1 MSSQPRVFTI
11 PASAQFLPVL
21 IDALMNDRLGLGF
34 KPGGD
39 PLALAGVTIYLP
51 TRRAVR
57 LLRESFLDI
66 VKDEAAILPR
76 LVSLN
81 DVDADEIMFSEAA
94 SGDMNSAALELPE
107 ALQGLERQALLAQ
120 LILKWATRI
129 RPADKDQAPLVA
141 GSAHAAMM
149 LAQDLARLMDDM
161 TTRQVEW
168 SRLDGLVPAEF
179 DRYWQLTLEF
189 LKVIHEPWRALLAE
203 KSLIEPAERRDRLI
217 EAEQKRLGGHRG
229 PVIAAGST
237 GSIPATAKL
246 LSAIA
251 HHPQGAV
258 ILPGLDTA
266 LDAKTWDL
274 IGQDGDEDEGEV
286 VHGHPQFAMHALLKR
301 IGAVRD
307 AVIQLGAPAAHGRE
321 AIASEA
327 LRPAAA
333 SDLWQERLK
342 ADGFAAQ
349 ADAAFKNITAI
360 EAGSAEEEALAIAI
374 ALREAMETPGKTA
387 ALVTPD
393 RALAR
398 RVLAALSR
406 WNVPVDDSGGDALS
420 DTPPGVFARLVA
432 EAAIEGLP
440 PVILLAMLKHEK
452 CNLDRHAT
460 TVLERAVLRGPRPK
474 PGSGGLAQALAT
486 FREELAK
493 LRRNEPS
500 SLHHSDPSTKLTD
513 AELATAGALVE
524 RLKTALAPLEAL
536 PNKPATFAAIATC
549 HAQVLQNLGVMDDAL
564 GIGLSNIENTGS
576 IEIEPADYPELF
588 NAAIAETVVRRPEQ
602 NVRVRIFGPLEA
614 RLQSV
619 DRLVLG
625 GLIEGVWPPKTRAD
639 PWLSRP
645 MRRELGLD
653 LPERRIGLSAH
664 DFAQALGAA
673 EVFLTR
679 AARQAGAPTV
689 ASRFVQRLAA
699 VAGEERWQ
707 AALKT
712 GDKYLALARKLDE
725 TGRNAA
731 PVPRPEPRPPVEA
744 RPRRLSV
751 TEIEHWLRDP
761 YTIYAKHVLKLP
773 VLDDIDTPPG
783 AADRGTVIHNAIGE
797 FAKAYAAKLPDDPA
811 GALTGIGEKHFKP
824 LSDYPEA
831 KAFWWPRF
839 KRIAEWFAN
848 FETDRRPGL
857 SFLNVET
864 GGQLEIPFGN
874 EMFKLTVRA
883 DRIECLADGR
893 YVILDFKTGA
903 PPTSKQVQAGLAPQ
917 LTLEAAILRH
927 GEFDGI
933 PKGGSVSELAYVR
946 LSGGVLP
953 GEFKRIDFD
962 KSTANEQA
970 DEALA
975 ELTKL
980 LQKFSDP
987 QTPYYSLVHPM
998 WTTRYG
1004 TYDHLARVKEWSLT
1018 AGVDDNDIY
1027 GGGE

>member
-1 MSSQPRVFTI
+1 MTSRPRVFTI
-11 PASAQFLPVL
+11 PASARFLPVL
-21 IDALMNDRLGLGF
+21 IDALMNDKLGLGF

-51 TRRAVR
+51 TRRACR
-57 LLRESFLDI
+57 LVRESFLDI
-66 VKDEAAILPR
+66 VRSEAAILPQ

-81 DVDADEIMFSEAA
+81 DVDADEIMFAEAA
-94 SGDMNSAALELPE
+94 SGDMNAAALELPD
-107 ALQGLERQALLAQ
+107 ALQGLERQTLLAQ

-129 RPADKDQAPLVA
+129 KPADKDQAPLVA
-141 GSAHAAMM
+141 GNAHAAMM

-161 TTRQVEW
+161 TTRQVDW
-168 SRLDGLVPAEF
+168 ARLDGLVPEEL
-179 DRYWQLTLEF
+179 DRYWQLTLDF
-189 LKVIHEPWRALLAE
+189 LRLIHEPWRALLTE
-203 KSLIEPAERRDRLI
+203 QNRIEPAERRDRLI
-217 EAEQKRLGGHRG
+217 EAEQKRLAGHQG

-246 LSAIA
+246 LATIA

-266 LDAKTWDL
+266 LDAPTWDR
-274 IGQDGDEDEGEV
+274 IGQDKDKDDGEV
-286 VHGHPQFAMHALLKR
+286 VHNHPQFAMHALLKR
-301 IGAVRD
+301 IQVVREAVE
-307 AVIQLGAPAAHGRE
+307 QLGAPAAHGRE
-321 AIASEA
+321 IVASEA
-327 LRPAAA
+327 LRPASA

-342 ADGFAAQ
+342 SAAFAAR
-349 ADAAFKNITAI
+349 ADAAFKDITVI

-374 ALREAMETPGKTA
+374 ALREAMETADKTA

-398 RVLAALSR
+398 RVLAALAR

-420 DTPPGVFARLVA
+420 DTPAGVFARLVA

-440 PVILLAMLKHEK
+440 PVTLLAMLKHET
-452 CNLDRHAT
+452 CGLDRHAA

-474 PGSGGLAQALAT
+474 PGSDGLAHALAT

-493 LRRNEPS
+493 LKRGEAS
-500 SLHHSDPSTKLTD
+500 SLHRSDPRTALTD
-513 AELATAGALVE
+513 RELAAAGALIE
-524 RLKTALAPLEAL
+524 RLKAALAPLETL
-536 PNKPATFAAIATC
+536 PKKPTTFAAIAAC
-549 HAQVLQNLGVMDDAL
+549 HATALQNLGVMDDDL
-564 GIGLSNIENTGS
+564 GKAFSEIVKAGS
-576 IEIEPADYPELF
+576 IEIEPAEYPELF
-588 NAAIAETVVRRPEQ
+588 HLAIAETAVRRPEKS
-602 NVRVRIFGPLEA
+602 VRVRIFGPLEA

-625 GLIEGVWPPKTRAD
+625 GLVEGVWPPETRAD

-645 MRRELGLD
+645 MRHELGLD

-664 DFAQALGAA
+664 DFAQALGAP
-673 EVFLTR
+673 EIILTR

-699 VAGEERWQ
+699 VAGDERWK
-707 AALKT
+707 AALGKGET
-712 GDKYLALARKLDE
+712 YLAWTRGLDE
-725 TGRNAA
+725 PKGTAA
-731 PVPRPEPRPPVEA
+731 PVRRPEPRPPLEA
-744 RPRRLSV
+744 RPKRLSV

-761 YTIYAKHVLKLP
+761 YTIYAKHVLDLQP
-773 VLDDIDTPPG
+773 LDGIDTPPG
-783 AADRGTVIHNAIGE
+783 AADRGTVIHNSIGE
-797 FAKAYAAKLPDDPA
+797 FAKAHAKELPDDPA
-811 GALTGIGEKHFKP
+811 GALTAIGEKHFRP

-839 KRIAEWFAN
+839 KRIAEWFAH
-848 FETDRRPGL
+848 FERDRRSGL

-864 GGQLEIPFGN
+864 GGHLEIPFGN
-874 EMFKLTVRA
+874 ETFKLTVRA

-946 LSGGVLP
+946 LSGGVQP
-953 GEFKRIDFD
+953 GELRTIEFD
-962 KSTANEQA
+962 GSNADAQA

-980 LQKFSDP
+980 LQEFSNP
-987 QTPYYSLVHPM
+987 ETPYYSLVHPM

-1018 AGVDDNDIY
+1018 AGVDDNDIF

>member
-1 MSSQPRVFTI
+1 
-11 PASAQFLPVL
+11 
-21 IDALMNDRLGLGF
+21 
-34 KPGGD
+34 
-39 PLALAGVTIYLP
+39 
-51 TRRAVR
+51 
-57 LLRESFLDI
+57 
-66 VKDEAAILPR
+66 
-76 LVSLN
+76 
-81 DVDADEIMFSEAA
+81 
-94 SGDMNSAALELPE
+94 
-107 ALQGLERQALLAQ
+107 
-120 LILKWATRI
+120 
-129 RPADKDQAPLVA
+129 
-141 GSAHAAMM
+141 
-149 LAQDLARLMDDM
+149 M

-168 SRLDGLVPAEF
+168 SRLDGLVPEEF

-189 LKVIHEPWRALLAE
+189 LKFIHKPWGDHLAE
-203 KSLIEPAERRDRLI
+203 TSRIEPAERRDRLI
-217 EAEQKRLGGHRG
+217 EAERDRLGRLAH

-246 LSAIA
+246 LATIA

-258 ILPGLDTA
+258 ILPGLDTT
-266 LDAKTWDL
+266 LDGETWDL
-274 IGQDGDEDEGEV
+274 IGRDDGEV
-286 VHGHPQFAMHALLKR
+286 VHGHPQFAMQALLKR
-301 IGAVRD
+301 IGVVRD
-307 AVIQLGAPAAHGRE
+307 AVALLGAPAAHGRE
-321 AIASEA
+321 AVTSEA

-333 SDLWQERLK
+333 SDLWQGRLTSG
-342 ADGFAAQ
+342 AFAAQ
-349 ADAAFKNITAI
+349 ADAAFKSITVI

-374 ALREAMETPGKTA
+374 ALRETIETAGKTA

-398 RVLAALSR
+398 RVLAALGR

-420 DTPPGVFARLVA
+420 DTPSGVFARLVA

-440 PVILLAMLKHEK
+440 PVTLLAMLKHEK
-452 CNLDRHAT
+452 SSFDRNAT
-460 TVLERAVLRGPRPK
+460 AVLERAVLRGPRPK
-474 PGSGGLAQALAT
+474 PGSDGLAHALAT

-493 LRRNEPS
+493 LQRGEPS
-500 SLHHSDPSTKLTD
+500 SLHHSDPSTRLADT
-513 AELATAGALVE
+513 ELAAAGALVE
-524 RLKTALAPLEAL
+524 RLKSALAPLEAL
-536 PNKPATFAAIATC
+536 PKNPAAFAAIATC
-549 HAQVLQNLGVMDDAL
+549 HAQALQNFGVMDDAL
-564 GIGLSNIENTGS
+564 GIALGNIENAGS
-576 IEIEPADYPELF
+576 IEVEPADYPELF
-588 NAAIAETVVRRPEQ
+588 QAAIAETVVRRPEQ

-625 GLIEGVWPPKTRAD
+625 GLIEGVWPPETRAD

-664 DFAQALGAA
+664 DFAQALGAP
-673 EVFLTR
+673 EVILTR

-712 GDKYLALARKLDE
+712 GETYLALARKLDE
-725 TGRNAA
+725 TQRDAK
-731 PVPRPEPRPPVEA
+731 PVSRPEPRPPFEA
-744 RPRRLSV
+744 RPKRLSV

-773 VLDDIDTPPG
+773 VLDEIDTPPG

-797 FAKAYAAKLPDDPA
+797 FAKAWPATLPDDPA
-811 GALTGIGEKHFKP
+811 GTLTAIGEKHFKP

-848 FETDRRPGL
+848 FEKERRPGL
-857 SFLNVET
+857 ASLNVEA

-874 EMFKLTVRA
+874 ETFKLTVRA

-903 PPTSKQVQAGLAPQ
+903 PPTSRQVQAGLAPQ

-933 PKGGSVSELAYVR
+933 PKGGSLSQLAYVR
-946 LSGGVLP
+946 LSGGMLP
-953 GEFKRIDFD
+953 GELKRIDFD
-962 KSTANEQA
+962 KTTADEQA
-970 DEALA
+970 DEAFA
-975 ELTKL
+975 ELAKL

-987 QTPYYSLVHPM
+987 ATPYFSLVHPM

>member
-21 IDALMNDRLGLGF
+21 IDALMNDKLRLGF
-34 KPGGD
+34 KPGSD
-39 PLALAGVTIYLP
+39 PLALADVTIYLP
-51 TRRAVR
+51 TRRAIR
-57 LLRESFLDI
+57 LVRESFLDI

-81 DVDADEIMFSEAA
+81 DVDADEIMFAEATA
-94 SGDMNSAALELPE
+94 GDMNAAALELPE

-120 LILKWATRI
+120 LILKWAVRI
-129 RPADKDQAPLVA
+129 KPVDKDQAPLVA
-141 GSAHAAMM
+141 GSAQAAMM

-161 TTRQVEW
+161 TTRQVDW
-168 SRLDGLVPAEF
+168 SRLDGLVPEEL
-179 DRYWQLTLEF
+179 DRYWQLTLDF
-189 LKVIHEPWRALLAE
+189 LKIIHEPWRAHLAE
-203 KSLIEPAERRDRLI
+203 QNRIEPAERRDRLI
-217 EAEQKRLGGHRG
+217 EAEQKRLGGHKG

-246 LSAIA
+246 LAAIA

-266 LDAKTWDL
+266 LDAKTWDM
-274 IGQDGDEDEGEV
+274 IGQEDGEV

-301 IGAVRD
+301 IGVVRD
-307 AVIQLGAPAAHGRE
+307 AVALLGEPGAHGRE
-321 AIASEA
+321 AVTSEA
-327 LRPAAA
+327 LRPAVA

-342 ADGFAAQ
+342 SGAFAAQ
-349 ADAAFKNITAI
+349 ADAAFKNIVAI

-398 RVLAALSR
+398 RVLAALGR

-420 DTPPGVFARLVA
+420 DTPSGVFARLVA
-432 EAAIEGLP
+432 EAALEGLP
-440 PVILLAMLKHEK
+440 PVTLLALLKHEK
-452 CNLDRHAT
+452 CGLDRSAAAT
-460 TVLERAVLRGPRPK
+460 LERAVLRGPRPK
-474 PGSGGLAQALAT
+474 PGSAGLSQALAT
-486 FREELAK
+486 FREELTK

-500 SLHHSDPSTKLTD
+500 SLHRSDPSTALTD
-513 AELATAGALVE
+513 ADLAAAAALIE

-549 HAQVLQNLGVMDDAL
+549 HAQALQNLGVIDDAL
-564 GIGLSNIENTGS
+564 GVALGNIESAGS
-576 IEIEPADYPELF
+576 IEIPPADYPELF
-588 NAAIAETVVRRPEQ
+588 HAAIAETVVRRPEQ

-625 GLIEGVWPPKTRAD
+625 GLVEGVWPPETRAD

-645 MRRELGLD
+645 MRHDLGLD

-664 DFAQALGAA
+664 DFAQALGAP
-673 EVFLTR
+673 EIFLTR

-699 VAGEERWQ
+699 VAGEERW
-707 AALKT
+707 KT
-712 GDKYLALARKLDE
+712 AIERGGQYLALARKLDE
-725 TGRNAA
+725 TQKNPN
-731 PVPRPEPRPPVEA
+731 PVLRPEPRPPFEA
-744 RPRRLSV
+744 RPKRLSV

-773 VLDDIDTPPG
+773 VLDEIDTPPG

-797 FAKAYAAKLPDDPA
+797 FAKTWPAELPDDPA
-811 GALTGIGEKHFKP
+811 GTLTTIGERHFKP

-839 KRIAEWFAN
+839 KRIAEWFAD
-848 FETDRRPGL
+848 FETERRPAL
-857 SFLNVET
+857 SLLNVET
-864 GGQLEIPFGN
+864 GGQLEIPFGG
-874 EMFKLTVRA
+874 ETFKLTVRA
-883 DRIECLADGR
+883 DRIECRADGR

-933 PKGGSVSELAYVR
+933 PRGGSLSELAYVR

-953 GEFKRIDFD
+953 GELKKIDFD
-962 KSTANEQA
+962 KTTADEQA
-970 DEALA
+970 DEAFA

>member
-1 MSSQPRVFTI
+1 MASTPRVFTI
-11 PASAQFLPVL
+11 PASARFLPVL
-21 IDALMNDRLGLGF
+21 IDALMNDKLGLGF
-34 KPGGD
+34 KPGRD
-39 PLALAGVTIYLP
+39 PLALADVTIYLP
-51 TRRAVR
+51 TRRAIR

-81 DVDADEIMFSEAA
+81 DVDADEIMFAEAA
-94 SGDMNSAALELPE
+94 AGDMNSAALELPE
-107 ALQGLERQALLAQ
+107 ALQGLERQTQLAR

-129 RPADKDQAPLVA
+129 QPTDKGQAALVA
-141 GSAHAAMM
+141 GNVQAAMM

-161 TTRQVEW
+161 TTRQVDW
-168 SRLDGLVPAEF
+168 SRLDGLVPEEL

-189 LKVIHEPWRALLAE
+189 LKFIHKPWRDHLAE
-203 KSLIEPAERRDRLI
+203 TSRIEPAERRDRLI
-217 EAEQKRLGGHRG
+217 EAERDRLGRLTH

-246 LSAIA
+246 LTAIA

-266 LDAKTWDL
+266 LDAETWDM
-274 IGQDGDEDEGEV
+274 IGHDEGEV

-301 IGAVRD
+301 IGVVRD
-307 AVIQLGAPAAHGRE
+307 AVALLGTPAAHGRE
-321 AIASEA
+321 AVTSEA

-333 SDLWQERLK
+333 SDLWQERLT
-342 ADGFAAQ
+342 AGAFAAQ
-349 ADAAFKNITAI
+349 ADAAFKSIIAI

-374 ALREAMETPGKTA
+374 ALREAMETSGKTA

-398 RVLAALSR
+398 RVHAALGR

-420 DTPPGVFARLVA
+420 DTPSGVFARLVA

-440 PVILLAMLKHEK
+440 PVTLLALLKHEK
-452 CNLDRHAT
+452 CGLDRSAAAA
-460 TVLERAVLRGPRPK
+460 LERAVLRGPRPK
-474 PGSGGLAQALAT
+474 PGSTGLAQALAT
-486 FREELAK
+486 FRDELAK

-500 SLHHSDPSTKLTD
+500 SLHRSDPSTALTD
-513 AELATAGALVE
+513 AELASAGALVE

-536 PNKPATFAAIATC
+536 PKTPATFAAIATC
-549 HAQVLQNLGVMDDAL
+549 HAQTLQNLGIMDDAL
-564 GIGLSNIENTGS
+564 GIALSNIENAGS
-576 IEIEPADYPELF
+576 IEIEPTDYPELF

-625 GLIEGVWPPKTRAD
+625 GLVESVWPPETRAD

-664 DFAQALGAA
+664 DFAQALGAP
-673 EVFLTR
+673 EVILTR

-707 AALKT
+707 AALKA
-712 GDKYLALARKLDE
+712 GEKYLALARKLDE
-725 TGRNAA
+725 TQRDAK
-731 PVPRPEPRPPVEA
+731 PVSRPEPRPPFEA
-744 RPRRLSV
+744 RPKRLSV

-773 VLDDIDTPPG
+773 VLDEIDTPPG

-797 FAKAYAAKLPDDPA
+797 FAKAYPAALPDDP
-811 GALTGIGEKHFKP
+811 GGTLTAIGEKHFKP

-831 KAFWWPRF
+831 RAFWWPRF
-839 KRIAEWFAN
+839 KRIAEWFAD
-848 FETDRRPGL
+848 FETERRPRL
-857 SFLNVET
+857 ASLNVET

-874 EMFKLTVRA
+874 GTFKLTVRA

-903 PPTSKQVQAGLAPQ
+903 PPTSRQVQAGLAPQ

-933 PKGGSVSELAYVR
+933 PSGGSLSELAYVR

-953 GEFKRIDFD
+953 GELKKIDFD
-962 KSTANEQA
+962 KTTADEQA
-970 DEALA
+970 DEAFA
-975 ELTKL
+975 ELTQL

>member
-1 MSSQPRVFTI
+1 M
-11 PASAQFLPVL
+11 
-21 IDALMNDRLGLGF
+21 
-34 KPGGD
+34 
-39 PLALAGVTIYLP
+39 
-51 TRRAVR
+51 
-57 LLRESFLDI
+57 
-66 VKDEAAILPR
+66 
-76 LVSLN
+76 
-81 DVDADEIMFSEAA
+81 
-94 SGDMNSAALELPE
+94 
-107 ALQGLERQALLAQ
+107 
-120 LILKWATRI
+120 
-129 RPADKDQAPLVA
+129 
-141 GSAHAAMM
+141 
-149 LAQDLARLMDDM
+149 
-161 TTRQVEW
+161 
-168 SRLDGLVPAEF
+168 
-179 DRYWQLTLEF
+179 
-189 LKVIHEPWRALLAE
+189 
-203 KSLIEPAERRDRLI
+203 
-217 EAEQKRLGGHRG
+217 
-229 PVIAAGST
+229 
-237 GSIPATAKL
+237 
-246 LSAIA
+246 
-251 HHPQGAV
+251 
-258 ILPGLDTA
+258 
-266 LDAKTWDL
+266 
-274 IGQDGDEDEGEV
+274 
-286 VHGHPQFAMHALLKR
+286 
-301 IGAVRD
+301 
-307 AVIQLGAPAAHGRE
+307 
-321 AIASEA
+321 
-327 LRPAAA
+327 RPAAA

-342 ADGFAAQ
+342 SGAFAAQ
-349 ADAAFKNITAI
+349 ADAAFKSIAAI

-398 RVLAALSR
+398 RVLAALGR

-420 DTPPGVFARLVA
+420 DTPSGVFARLVA
-432 EAAIEGLP
+432 EAALEGLP
-440 PVILLAMLKHEK
+440 PVTLLALLKHEK
-452 CNLDRHAT
+452 CSLDRRAAAA
-460 TVLERAVLRGPRPK
+460 LERAVLRGPRPK
-474 PGSGGLAQALAT
+474 PGSAGLAQALAT

-500 SLHHSDPSTKLTD
+500 SLHRSDPSTALTD
-513 AELATAGALVE
+513 AELAAAGALIE

-536 PNKPATFAAIATC
+536 PNRPATFATIATC
-549 HAQVLQNLGVMDDAL
+549 HAQALQNLGVMDDAL
-564 GIGLSNIENTGS
+564 GAALGNIESAGS
-576 IEIEPADYPELF
+576 IEIPPADYPELF
-588 NAAIAETVVRRPEQ
+588 HAAIAETVVRRPEQ

-625 GLIEGVWPPKTRAD
+625 GLVEGVWPPETRAD

-645 MRRELGLD
+645 MRHELGLD

-664 DFAQALGAA
+664 DFAQALGAT
-673 EVFLTR
+673 EIFLTR

-699 VAGEERWQ
+699 VAGEARWKSAIER
-707 AALKT
+707 
-712 GDKYLALARKLDE
+712 GGRYLAMARKLDE
-725 TGRNAA
+725 TQMNAN
-731 PVPRPEPRPPVEA
+731 PVLRPEPRPPFEA
-744 RPRRLSV
+744 RPKRLSV

-761 YTIYAKHVLKLP
+761 YTIYAKHVLKLQP
-773 VLDDIDTPPG
+773 LDDIDTPPG

-797 FAKAYAAKLPDDPA
+797 FAKTYPAALPDDPA
-811 GALTGIGEKHFKP
+811 GTLTGIGERHFRP

-831 KAFWWPRF
+831 RAFWWPRF

-848 FETDRRPGL
+848 FETERRPGL
-857 SFLNVET
+857 SVLNVET
-864 GGQLEIPFGN
+864 GGHLEIPFGS
-874 EMFKLTVRA
+874 ETFKLTVRA

-933 PKGGSVSELAYVR
+933 PKGGSLSDLAYVR

-953 GEFKRIDFD
+953 GELKKMEFD
-962 KSTANEQA
+962 NTTADEQA

-987 QTPYYSLVHPM
+987 ETPYFSLVHPM

-1018 AGVDDNDIY
+1018 AGVDDNDIF